1 MLRPMRY
8 VGYAVAALLILM
20 ILLVAGTTL
29 AVRVWGPE
37 LARERVEEAL
47 QTALGRDVRVERVDV
62 EPWRGRVV
70 VTGVTA
76 LARAGEPGPRFL
88 TLPRAEANIG
98 ISSLWH
104 RRLVLRSIR
113 LDDLDL
119 RVRGGEGP
127 PLRELPILPEV
138 VQAGPLTIEL
148 GPIELRRARLFYAD
162 DGAAL
167 RVTAQGLSGS
177 ARPGR
182 QATSVTIAAD
192 EFTLEA
198 RHGKD
203 SVGALTTEVRIAP
216 TAIEIRELAGIW
228 EKRRV
233 TLAGAVRGPF
243 DAPTL
248 DLAVRGEADL
258 ASLGRRVGAAW
269 PLAGVARAT
278 AHLKGPA
285 TAPTVTGNVS
295 IDELRAGPVTARSVA
310 GQIAFADGVASITQL
325 SARAFGGS
333 LSGQATLEPAHLDRA
348 HVTLRLR
355 DVESA
360 ALEALGGF
368 TSGVIARLDAEAD
381 ARGDLRDIARARL
394 HVRVAA
400 RQVQLPP
407 AAAAL
412 GAGTIDAEASGE
424 RGTFDLA
431 SSVATWPG
439 LQLRAQGRATLD
451 GPTLMRVK
459 ATSELARL
467 APLLGTIR
475 VTGDA
480 TLEAEITG
488 RWRDP
493 VLAGRLDVRAPTVAD
508 VGADALAASFTLTPR
523 SLRLDDASVRLA
535 QARLT
540 ASGHLTWPAP
550 TAALA
555 VPSPATVS
563 LDVLART
570 ENARLEDA
578 APWLPPALHGSSGA
592 VAVTAKIDG
601 TLAAWHA
608 AGRAESPSL
617 GVPAAPPIRQATVS
631 FDATPERIEVAALR
645 ASVLDAPLSAKGRW
659 RWAGGGEVEAEAG
672 PIELARVPN
681 LPEGLRVEGRAR
693 ATVKATVRD
702 GRVAGTARANG
713 EGVAVAGW
721 PLGRGV
727 ADLTSDGATLR
738 AEVAFPEARIAGSG
752 QGRLDGAAIIVTRV
766 TVTDIEIE
774 PLLRQYRPDLVGT
787 LSGRF
792 SANATL
798 DVPARDPRATR
809 GVVSLEPVS
818 FEAAGERWD
827 ARGPIVIRREPGR
840 LRLERL
846 EVAGRL
852 GSATASGV
860 MDDGGTLEGSLR
872 GQAPLTLLS
881 VFRPEIR
888 EAAGR
893 LDLDVRVGGTTAK
906 PNLIGRGTIA
916 GGLLALRD
924 TPVVIRDLEGRFALS
939 PARLRVE
946 ELQARIG
953 TGTVKA
959 TGEVGLDG
967 RAIGAYQ
974 VAITARGVSFT
985 PLEGLETAWNA
996 DATLTGQGPKGLVR
1010 GQAHLVRG
1018 TYTRDLS
1025 IVPMLLQGS
1034 AREQP
1039 MEWGR
1044 ELVLHVDLNLDD
1056 NLVVRSPQARLRA
1069 GGTLHLQGTVT
1080 RPVILGTVETQDGRI
1095 TFRRNRFTLENAVV
1109 RFDDPRRLN
1118 PHLDVRATTRIRT
1131 YDVTMWLSG
1140 RVEDLTIRL
1149 SSEPPLP
1156 QEDLLALVTLGSTR
1170 AELGSSGGLTFAG
1183 EAAQLMTRELLG
1195 LEPSEPLV
1203 DVLEFGKTDTGQS
1216 QFRVGKRIG
1225 DKTTVIYS
1233 GSFAEGGQQ
1242 KLRVEYQIIGPLLL
1256 AGEQS
1261 FTGGVGGDVI
1271 VRLRFR

>member
-29 AVRVWGPE
+29 AVRIWGPE

-70 VTGVTA
+70 VAGVTA
-76 LARAGEPGPRFL
+76 LARAGEPGPHFL

-127 PLRELPILPEV
+127 SLRELPILPEV

-148 GPIELRRARLFYAD
+148 GPVELRRARLFYAD

-192 EFTLEA
+192 EITLEA

-203 SVGALTTEVRIAP
+203 SVAALTAEVRIAP
-216 TAIEIRELAGIW
+216 TAIEIRELAGTW

-248 DLAVRGEADL
+248 DLAGRGEADL
-258 ASLGRRVGAAW
+258 ATLGRRVGAAW

-285 TAPTVTGNVS
+285 TAPTVTGKVS

-310 GQIAFADGVASITQL
+310 GQIAFANGVASLTQL

-333 LSGQATLEPAHLDRA
+333 LSGHATLEPAHLDRA

-368 TSGVIARLDAEAD
+368 TSGVTARLDAEAD
-381 ARGDLRDIARARL
+381 GRGDLRDIARSRL

-400 RQVQLPP
+400 RQVRLPP

-412 GAGTIDAEASGE
+412 GVGTIDAEASGE
-424 RGTFDLA
+424 RGIFDLA

-459 ATSELARL
+459 ASGELARL

-475 VTGDA
+475 VAGDA
-480 TLEAEITG
+480 TLEGEITG
-488 RWRDP
+488 RWRDL
-493 VLAGRLDVRAPTVAD
+493 VLAGRLDVRSPTVAD
-508 VGADALAASFTLTPR
+508 IRADAVAASFTLTSH
-523 SLRLDDASVRLA
+523 SLRLSDASVRLA
-535 QARLT
+535 QATLA
-540 ASGHLTWPAP
+540 ASGTLSWPQ
-550 TAALA
+550 TTALA
-555 VPSPATVS
+555 MPPPGAVS
-563 LDVLART
+563 LDLLART
-570 ENARLEDA
+570 ENARIEDA
-578 APWLPPALHGSSGA
+578 APWLPAALQGSSGA

-601 TLAAWHA
+601 TLLAWHA
-608 AGRAESPSL
+608 AGRVESPDL
-617 GVPAAPPIRQATVS
+617 GVPAAPPIRQVTVS

-645 ASVLDAPLSAKGRW
+645 ASVLDAPISAKGRW

-672 PIELARVPN
+672 PVELARVPN
-681 LPEGLRVEGRAR
+681 LPEGLGVEGRAR

-713 EGVAVAGW
+713 EGVTVAGW
-721 PLGRGV
+721 LLGRGV

-752 QGRLDGAAIIVTRV
+752 QGRLDGAAIIATRV

-787 LSGRF
+787 LTGRF
-792 SANATL
+792 SANAAL

-809 GVVSLEPVS
+809 GVVQLEPVR
-818 FEAAGERWD
+818 FEAAGERWE

-852 GSATASGV
+852 GTATASGV

-888 EAAGR
+888 EAAGS
-893 LDLDVRVGGTTAK
+893 LDLDVRVAGTTAK
-906 PNLIGRGTIA
+906 PNLIGRGTIT
-916 GGLLALRD
+916 GGLLAVRD
-924 TPVVIRDLEGRFALS
+924 TPLVIRDLEGRFALS

-946 ELQARIG
+946 ELQARLG

-967 RAIGAYQ
+967 RTIGAYQ
-974 VAITARGVSFT
+974 LAITARGVSLT
-985 PLEGLETAWNA
+985 PIEGLETAWNA
-996 DATLTGQGPKGLVR
+996 DVALTGQGTRGLVR

-1025 IVPMLLQGS
+1025 IMTMLLQES
-1034 AREQP
+1034 AGEHSVD
-1039 MEWGR
+1039 WGR
-1044 ELVLHVDLNLDD
+1044 ELALQLDLNLDD

-1069 GGTLHLQGTVT
+1069 GGTLHLRGTVT
-1080 RPVILGTVETQDGRI
+1080 QPVVLGTVETQDGRI
-1095 TFRRNRFTLENAVV
+1095 TFRRNRFTIENAVV
-1109 RFDDPRRLN
+1109 RFDDPRRVN
-1118 PHLDVRATTRIRT
+1118 PHLDVRATTRIKT

-1170 AELGSSGGLTFAG
+1170 AEMGSSGGLTFAG

-1203 DVLEFGKTDTGQS
+1203 DVLEFGKTDTGQN

-1242 KLRVEYQIIGPLLL
+1242 KLRVEYQIIGPLLV